1 MATPI
6 ERINRILD
14 PLKAQRTHPG
24 KFSLDKMRT
33 LLARL
38 GNPQKRIP
46 PAIHVAGTNGKGS
59 LVAFLRAMCEAAG
72 LKVHMTI
79 SPDLVSVTE
88 RIYLAGHDIEAELM
102 AELLEEV
109 ARAGEGI
116 SPQHFELITAS
127 AFVAFSRIS
136 GDVVLLETGLGGR
149 LDATNMVDRPAAAA
163 ITPISFDHMEFLG
176 DTLAK
181 IAAEKA
187 EIIKPGRP
195 AIIGP
200 QPPEAAA
207 VFDAKAAEVGAPIF
221 LANREWKAW
230 READGRLG
238 YESAKGKRLLPKP
251 GLLGDYQYPNAG
263 TAIAVL
269 EACPEIKV
277 SDGAIAAGLGTV
289 RWPARLQ
296 RLSKGPL
303 VAPLP
308 TGWAIWLD
316 GTHNA
321 GGAEVVSAT
330 MRTWPKRPLHIVF
343 ATQKQRQ
350 PQPIFRPFLGLVD
363 SVHGVPIPDLPSS
376 HDPETIAAAAR
387 ELGLPGTASPSV
399 AAAVADIIAKGRS
412 TGRILICGSLYL
424 AGSVLAE
431 NG

>member
-1 MATPI
+1 MPTPT

-24 KFSLDKMRT
+24 KFSLDKMRS

-109 ARAGEGI
+109 AHAGEGI

-251 GLLGDYQYPNAG
+251 GQ
-263 TAIAVL
+263 I
-269 EACPEIKV
+269 
-277 SDGAIAAGLGTV
+277 
-289 RWPARLQ
+289 
-296 RLSKGPL
+296 
-303 VAPLP
+303 
-308 TGWAIWLD
+308 
-316 GTHNA
+316 
-321 GGAEVVSAT
+321 
-330 MRTWPKRPLHIVF
+330 
-343 ATQKQRQ
+343 
-350 PQPIFRPFLGLVD
+350 
-363 SVHGVPIPDLPSS
+363 
-376 HDPETIAAAAR
+376 
-387 ELGLPGTASPSV
+387 
-399 AAAVADIIAKGRS
+399 GR
-412 TGRILICGSLYL
+412 
-424 AGSVLAE
+424 AHV
-431 NG
+431 

>member
-1 MATPI
+1 LPTPV
-6 ERINRILD
+6 ERIDRILD

-24 KFSLDKMRT
+24 KFSLDKMRA

-46 PAIHVAGTNGKGS
+46 PTIHVAGTNGKGS

-88 RIYLAGHDIEAELM
+88 RIYLAGHDIETELM

-109 ARAGEGI
+109 ARAGDSI
-116 SPQHFELITAS
+116 SPQHFELITAA

-163 ITPISFDHMEFLG
+163 ITPISLDHMEFLG

-187 EIIKPGRP
+187 EIMKPGCP
-195 AIIGP
+195 AVIGP
-200 QPPEAAA
+200 QPPEAAQ
-207 VFDAKAAEVGAPIF
+207 VFDAKAAEIKAPIF
-221 LANREWKAW
+221 RAGCEWRAW
-230 READGRLG
+230 KEPDGRLG
-238 YESAKGKRLLPKP
+238 YESAKGRRLLPKP

-277 SDGAIAAGLGTV
+277 PEAAIASGLGTV

-296 RLSKGPL
+296 RLTRGPL
-303 VAPLP
+303 VELLP
-308 TGWAIWLD
+308 AGWELWLD
-316 GTHNA
+316 GTHNE
-321 GGAEVVSAT
+321 GGAEVVAAT
-330 MRTWPKRPLHIVF
+330 LRSWPKRPLHIVF
-343 ATQKQRQ
+343 ATQKQRR

-363 SVHGVPIPDLPSS
+363 TIHGVPIPNLPST
-376 HDPETIAAAAR
+376 HDPEAIAAAAR
-387 ELGLPGTASPSV
+387 EMGLPAAASPSV
-399 AAAVADIIAKGRS
+399 AAAISDIVAKGGDAS
-412 TGRILICGSLYL
+412 RILVCGSLYL

>member
-1 MATPI
+1 
-6 ERINRILD
+6 
-14 PLKAQRTHPG
+14 
-24 KFSLDKMRT
+24 
-33 LLARL
+33 
-38 GNPQKRIP
+38 
-46 PAIHVAGTNGKGS
+46 
-59 LVAFLRAMCEAAG
+59 MC
-72 LKVHMTI
+72 
-79 SPDLVSVTE
+79 SSDL
-88 RIYLAGHDIEAELM
+88 
-102 AELLEEV
+102 
-109 ARAGEGI
+109 
-116 SPQHFELITAS
+116 
-127 AFVAFSRIS
+127 
-136 GDVVLLETGLGGR
+136 
-149 LDATNMVDRPAAAA
+149 RPAAAA

-187 EIIKPGRP
+187 EIIKPGCP

-200 QPPEAAA
+200 QEPEAAS
-207 VFDAKAAEVGAPIF
+207 VFDAKAASVGAPIF
-221 LANREWKAW
+221 RAGREWKAW
-230 READGRLG
+230 REPDGRLG

-269 EACPEIKV
+269 EACPQIRV
-277 SDGAIAAGLGTV
+277 PDAAIAEGLVSV

-303 VAPLP
+303 VSALP
-308 TGWAIWLD
+308 SGWVIWLD

-321 GGAEVVSAT
+321 GGAEVVAAT
-330 MRTWPKRPLHIVF
+330 MRTWPRRPLHIVF

-399 AAAVADIIAKGRS
+399 AAAIADIVAKGGA

>member
-1 MATPI
+1 MPTPI

-88 RIYLAGHDIEAELM
+88 RIYLAGHDIEAELL

-109 ARAGEGI
+109 ARAGDGI

-187 EIIKPGRP
+187 EIMKPGRP

-207 VFDAKAAEVGAPIF
+207 VFDAKAAEIGAPIF
-221 LANREWKAW
+221 RAGREWKAW

-238 YESAKGKRLLPKP
+238 YESAKGKRLLPRP
-251 GLLGDYQYPNAG
+251 GLFGDYQYPNAG
-263 TAIAVL
+263 T
-269 EACPEIKV
+269 
-277 SDGAIAAGLGTV
+277 AIAAGLGTV

-303 VAPLP
+303 VAALP
-308 TGWAIWLD
+308 AGWAIWLD

-321 GGAEVVSAT
+321 GGAEVVAAT

-399 AAAVADIIAKGRS
+399 AAAIADIVAKGGA

>member
-1 MATPI
+1 LATPD
-6 ERINRILD
+6 ERIHRILD

-24 KFSLDKMRT
+24 KFSLDKMGT

-38 GNPQKRIP
+38 GNPQDRIP

-72 LKVHMTI
+72 LRVHMTI
-79 SPDLVSVTE
+79 SPDLVRINE
-88 RIYLAGHDIEAELM
+88 RVYLAGSDIKTELL
-102 AELLEEV
+102 ADLLEEV
-109 ARAGEGI
+109 AKAGQDI
-116 SPQHFELITAS
+116 AAQHFELITAL
-127 AFVAFSRIS
+127 AFLAFSRIP

-149 LDATNMVDRPAAAA
+149 LDATNMVNRPAAAA

-181 IAAEKA
+181 IGAEKA
-187 EIIKPGRP
+187 EIMKPGRP

-200 QPPEAAA
+200 QQPEAMA
-207 VFDAKAAEVGAPIF
+207 VFETKAAEIDAPLF
-221 LANREWKAW
+221 RYGREWRAW
-230 READGRLG
+230 KEADERLG

-251 GLLGDYQYPNAG
+251 GLLGDYQYSNAG

-269 EACPEIKV
+269 EACPALKV
-277 SDGAIAAGLGTV
+277 PDAAIAAGLGTV

-303 VAPLP
+303 VASLP
-308 TGWAIWLD
+308 VGWEIWLD

-321 GGAEVVSAT
+321 GGAEVVAAT
-330 MRTWPKRPLHIVF
+330 MQTWPKRPLHIVF
-343 ATQKQRQ
+343 STQKQRR
-350 PQPIFRPFLGLVD
+350 PEPILQPFLGLVD

-387 ELGLPGTASPSV
+387 SLGLPGIASANV
-399 AAAVADIIAKGRS
+399 AAAVADIVAKGGPAS
-412 TGRILICGSLYL
+412 RILICGSLYL
-424 AGSVLAE
+424 AGSVLAQ